1 MKLRQMCGNDFK
13 EYICHYWNYE
23 DHPQYIFE
31 IVKKSPG
38 FIMTIQMDFR
48 AVNTILLILEMVQI
62 RLRGIAFEFYCTFIV
77 YQ

>member
-23 DHPQYIFE
+23 DHPQDIFE
-31 IVKKSPG
+31 IVKKMPA
-38 FIMTIQMDFR
+38 FIM
-48 AVNTILLILEMVQI
+48 NTILLILEMVQI
-62 RLRGIAFEFYCTFIV
+62 HLRGIAFEFYCTFIV